1 MAADGRRVSDR
12 AAAVHAS
19 LRRRRAGAALL
30 VGMVAMVV
38 AALVSTVLRL
48 PESQERARGWE
59 IHTYRVLLTSRD
71 VLIAIQRAELGARAY
86 VLGNNPDILKNFR
99 RRVAEAPISVDALA
113 ALVSDNAAELSRVA
127 ELKTALTRHLST
139 LETSVAFARVGDMA
153 RATVIDRDGSDT
165 RELRDLR
172 TRIEQIIAVEEG
184 LLRTRTAR
192 ARSDALNIRL
202 GLYALSAAGMLLLLG
217 AAYALVRLNR
227 ASERLAIA
235 EVEARASEELE
246 QARDFLQ
253 AVVDGAPDPIFVKD
267 REGRFL
273 LANLRTAK
281 AYDSDPAAMMGKTDA
296 HFVARDIAA
305 VLRDTD
311 LRVMLSGK
319 AELVEERLLEAG
331 EWRTY
336 LSAKAPW
343 RRNGEVVGLIGVAR
357 DITDRKLAEVA
368 LQNLNDELEARVEAR
383 TREIERA
390 EAQIRQMQKME
401 SIGQLTGGIAHDFNN
416 MLAIV
421 LGSLEIA
428 VRNLESDAEK
438 ARRFLLNAQEG
449 ATRAATLTSRLLAF
463 SRQQP
468 LEPESLDANKLVSGM
483 SEMLQRTLGE
493 QVQLE
498 TVLAGG
504 LWRTLVDPGEL
515 ENTLVNLCVNARDAM
530 PDGGKLTVETANAH
544 LDEQYAA
551 AHAEVIA
558 GQYVLICVSDTGCGI
573 APEIVE
579 RVFDPFF
586 TTKPV
591 GRGTGLGLSQVYGFI
606 KQSGGH
612 VKIYSEVGHGT
623 TLKIYLPRYFGP
635 QVTRGAP
642 PISTA
647 EAPRGSA
654 SETILVVE
662 DEAAVRNMS
671 VDALRELGYTVIHAD
686 GPLSAMNMI
695 SEMPSIVLLFTDVI
709 MPEMNG
715 RELAEK
721 AVAMRPTLKVLYT
734 TGYTRNAVVH
744 NGVLDPG
751 LAFLNKPYTLE
762 QLATKVRQ
770 VLDN

>member
-1 MAADGRRVSDR
+1 MAADGRRVSDQ
-12 AAAVHAS
+12 AAVVRGS
-19 LRRRRAGAALL
+19 LRGRRVGAGLLAGLVAL
-30 VGMVAMVV
+30 VV

-48 PESQERARGWE
+48 PATQERARGWE
-59 IHTYRVLLTSRD
+59 IHTYRVLLSSRD
-71 VLIAIQRAELGARAY
+71 VLIATQRAELAARAY
-86 VLGNNPDILKNFR
+86 VLGRDPEILKTFR
-99 RRVAEAPISVDALA
+99 ERVAEAPVAVDALA
-113 ALVSDNAAELSRVA
+113 ALVSDNATELNRVA
-127 ELKTALTRHLST
+127 ELKSALTQHLST
-139 LETSVAFARVGDMA
+139 LESSVAFAQAGNTA
-153 RATVIDRDGSDT
+153 QATAIDRDGSDT
-165 RELRDLR
+165 RELQGLR
-172 TRIEQIIAVEEG
+172 TRIERIIAAEES
-184 LLRTRTAR
+184 LLETRTAR
-192 ARSDALNIRL
+192 ARSDALNTRL

-235 EVEARASEELE
+235 EVEARAGEELE
-246 QARDFLQ
+246 RARDFLQ

-273 LANLRTAK
+273 LANLRMAK
-281 AYDSDPAAMMGKTDA
+281 VYDTDPAAMMGKTDA
-296 HFVARDIAA
+296 HFVARDLAA
-305 VLRDTD
+305 TLRDSD
-311 LRVMLSGK
+311 QRVMLSGK
-319 AELVEERLLEAG
+319 AELVEERLLEGG

-343 RRNGEVVGLIGVAR
+343 RRNGEVIGLIGVAR
-357 DITDRKLAEVA
+357 DITDRKTAEVA
-368 LQNLNDELEARVEAR
+368 LQTLNDELEARVEAR

-428 VRNLESDAEK
+428 ARNLESDQAK
-438 ARRFLLNAQEG
+438 TRRFLINAQEG
-449 ATRAATLTSRLLAF
+449 ATRAATLTARLLAF

-530 PDGGKLTVETANAH
+530 PAGGKLTVETANAH
-544 LDEQYAA
+544 LDEPYAA
-551 AHAEVIA
+551 NHDEVIA

-573 APEIVE
+573 APDIVE

-612 VKIYSEVGHGT
+612 VKIYSEVDHGT
-623 TLKIYLPRYFGP
+623 TVKIYLPRYFGP

-642 PISTA
+642 PVSNV

-671 VDALRELGYTVIHAD
+671 VDALRELGYTVMHAD
-686 GPLSAMNMI
+686 GPLSAMTMI
-695 SEMPSIVLLFTDVI
+695 SELSSLALLFTDVI

-715 RELAEK
+715 RELAER
-721 AVAMRPTLKVLYT
+721 AVAMRPNLKVLYT

-770 VLDN
+770 VLDS